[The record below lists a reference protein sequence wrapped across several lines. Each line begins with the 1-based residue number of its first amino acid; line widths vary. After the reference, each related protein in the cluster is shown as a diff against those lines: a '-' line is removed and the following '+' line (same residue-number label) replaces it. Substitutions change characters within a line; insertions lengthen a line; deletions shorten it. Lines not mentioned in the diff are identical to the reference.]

1 MVLSSVRIFR
11 GGSGVSYFNNPTNPD
26 DYEDGEIERNSS
38 RSSRFKINIG
48 IFLLLMGVLGS
59 TFAANISLSGG
70 RSEFGQ
76 GIFQVKACDQWIGVN
91 LATGQGQTNPYV
103 VNIEILGLDPRQC
116 MGTILRIK
124 FFSTG
129 STTPLPVFV
138 SGGPSGTLSD
148 SVTATSVVSR
158 ITKTAYTGNTQTAY
172 GNWAYNAMT
181 LVDPQGRDIG
191 YADDYQLVDYVRSKG
206 IYSIGP
212 TYPRLL
218 AASVNSITIE
228 TAKY

>member
-1 MVLSSVRIFR
+1 M
-11 GGSGVSYFNNPTNPD
+11 SYFNDPADPD
-26 DYEDGEIERNSS
+26 DFEDGVVEQESS
-38 RSSRFKINIG
+38 RSSRAKLNIG
-48 IFLLLMGVLGS
+48 IFLLIMGVLGS

-70 RSEFGQ
+70 RKEFGQ
-76 GIFQVKACDQWIGVN
+76 GIFQVKACDQWVGIN
-91 LATGQGQTNPYV
+91 LVTGEGAANPYV
-103 VNIEILGLDPRQC
+103 VNVEILGLDPRQC
-116 MGTILRIK
+116 LGTIFRIK

-129 STTPLPVFV
+129 STQALPVFV

-172 GNWAYNAMT
+172 GDWAYDAMT
-181 LVDPQGRDIG
+181 LIDPQGRDIG
-191 YADDYQLVDYVRSKG
+191 YADNYQLVEYYRGSG
-206 IYSIGP
+206 IYVIAP

-218 AASVNSITIE
+218 AGSVNSITIE